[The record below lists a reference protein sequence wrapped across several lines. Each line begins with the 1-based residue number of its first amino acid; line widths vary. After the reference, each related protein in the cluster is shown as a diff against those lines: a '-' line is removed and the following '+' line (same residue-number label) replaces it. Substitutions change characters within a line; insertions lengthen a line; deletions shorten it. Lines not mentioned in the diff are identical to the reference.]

1 MPVPVDCTSSLRD
14 PQSTATFY
22 ARRHT
27 FTLDAAATVSVG
39 VNDQGPGSLRTY
51 LVLTDGSGGVVGQ
64 VAGDSR
70 FRDSSLNLLLLG
82 AGTYTV
88 EATSNNAYET
98 GGYRVW
104 VNWWAAVGPLS
115 VVLVDSSTV
124 ELVYDV
130 VLDATSVP
138 PVGAFG
144 VVVDGSGRAVSSV
157 SVTGQVV
164 TLSLSSPV
172 SPGQG
177 VVVTY
182 TVPTA
187 PGEGRIEAASGSV
200 ALGFA
205 DRTARVPPDAPSN
218 VAVFSSADGLTTGG
232 LTVLW
237 TAVDGSTGY
246 EVQWRLRGGRV
257 WQSAQTDLVQ
267 RFTVGGLVRGAIYD
281 VQVRAVTTGGDSGHR
296 LYVSGWSVLGSG
308 IAGGWTPPS
317 VAVTPADGMLVVNW
331 GDVPVASGYE
341 VVYWPE
347 DHLSDRT
354 RAVAVRDGNGWRA
367 EVMGLVNGETY
378 GVAVRSV
385 RSVAADPA
393 VFPGEA
399 RGLTAVG

>member
-1 MPVPVDCTSSLRD
+1 MSSQRAPGD
-14 PQSTATFY
+14 TVSMFY

-27 FTLDAAATVSVG
+27 FTLDAPATVSVS
-39 VNDQGPGSLRTY
+39 VGPSSLRSY
-51 LVLTDGSGGVVGQ
+51 LVLTDSSGDVVG
-64 VAGDSR
+64 
-70 FRDSSLNLLLLG
+70 RDQGRDRYCNRGNCAYEEPARLVHLLLA

-88 EATSNNAYET
+88 EATT
-98 GGYRVW
+98 GSAEVTGDYS
-104 VNWWAAVGPLS
+104 VNVRWWAAVYEPLS

-124 ELVYDV
+124 ELVYDT

-138 PVGAFG
+138 PVGVFG
-144 VVVDGSGRAVSSV
+144 VVVDGSTRAVSSV
-157 SVTGQVV
+157 AVAGQVV
-164 TLSLSSPV
+164 SLSLSEPV
-172 SPGQG
+172 SPGES

-354 RAVAVRDGNGWRA
+354 RAVAVRDGNG
-367 EVMGLVNGETY
+367 
-378 GVAVRSV
+378 
-385 RSVAADPA
+385 
-393 VFPGEA
+393 
-399 RGLTAVG
+399 